1 MNKKE
6 SIIFDFETL
15 SLNRVKGVIL
25 SLAAL
30 KFDENRFSSD
40 NPYTWDE
47 LVDSTDYIK
56 FDVNEQVKNYNR
68 VIDSGT
74 LEWWSNL
81 PEESKGCF
89 YPSEND
95 RPLKEIYSF
104 LKKMWPSEL
113 HRIYSRGNAFD
124 PILLDYILEDIN
136 EKPFYVFSL
145 IRDTRSF
152 IEGLSYGTDLQNSF
166 IPQEYKNRFI
176 KHNSIH
182 DIVMDVIRI
191 QFLVR
196 IIDNVE

>member
-81 PEESKGCF
+81 PEESKRCF

-113 HRIYSRGNAFD
+113 HRIYSRGNTFD

-176 KHNSIH
+176 KHNPIH